1 MSAPKQNGDAQRQRR
16 RRLLIAGVVV
26 LALLVIAVRLLQPG
40 LEPLIAGK
48 VWRSPQPDRV
58 MLEQALGAHRVR
70 AIINL
75 RGENTGD
82 GWYDLERA
90 MASDYGAQLI
100 DIKLSADEPPP
111 VLRLRELVAAL
122 ESAPQPYLLHCMRG
136 VDRTGLAAA
145 LAMVLVADA
154 PLDRALDE
162 LPPEHWPYK
171 HDTIGRQFFAGY
183 QSWLAQSGRVHSR
196 EQLRDYAT
204 AHYVDADGNLRFV
217 IDSLNGRVVNRE
229 RQAEDGYH
237 FSIAAGERLRLSG
250 WAFGALTRAPL
261 AGVEP
266 VWNGQPLGAAAVV
279 QRDDVAAHFDVP
291 ALAQA
296 GWELERDTAGLTPD
310 CGPVQL
316 RLTRRDGSEFVSRPQ
331 VRLCIDPA
339 PP

>member
-1 MSAPKQNGDAQRQRR
+1 MNKPAHNGDRRRQRR

-26 LALLVIAVRLLQPG
+26 LALLVVAGRLLRPG
-40 LEPLIAGK
+40 LEPLITGK

-75 RGENTGD
+75 RGENGGD
-82 GWYDLERA
+82 DWYDLERA

-136 VDRTGLAAA
+136 VDRTGLAAG
-145 LAMVLVADA
+145 LAMVLVEDA

-162 LPPEHWPYK
+162 LPPNHWPYK
-171 HDTIGRQFFAGY
+171 DDTIGRQFFAGY
-183 QSWLAQSGRVHSR
+183 KNWLAQSGQVHSR
-196 EQLRDYAT
+196 EHLREYAT
-204 AHYVDADGNLRFV
+204 AHYVDADGNMRFV
-217 IDSLNGRVVNRE
+217 IDSLNGRVVNRD

-237 FSIAAGERLRLSG
+237 FSVAVGEPLRLSG
-250 WAFGALTRAPL
+250 WAFGALTQAPV
-261 AGVEP
+261 AAVEP
-266 VWNGQPLGAAAVV
+266 IWNDQPLGPATVAR
-279 QRDDVAAHFDVP
+279 RDDVAAHFDVP

-296 GWELERDTAGLTPD
+296 GWEFGRDTADLTPD

-316 RLTRRDGSEFVSRPQ
+316 RLTRRDGSDFVSRPQ

-339 PP
+339 TP